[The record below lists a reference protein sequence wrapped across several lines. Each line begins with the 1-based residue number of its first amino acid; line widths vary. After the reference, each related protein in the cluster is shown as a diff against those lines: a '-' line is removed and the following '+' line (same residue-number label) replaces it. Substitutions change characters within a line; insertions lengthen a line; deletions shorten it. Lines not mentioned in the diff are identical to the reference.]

1 MRHLLS
7 TFLFAIVMMV
17 SCESPV
23 QGIVIDPPSTHPDTP
38 GSTQQPGGTTE
49 PGTTEIPTVTSPDGY
64 VIVGY
69 ATYWDSTMPDPS
81 LLTHINYSFAH
92 IKNDFESLDIKTE
105 SRLIQIAALKKK
117 NPNLKVVLSI
127 GGWEAGNFSEMAA
140 DDNHRKNFCK
150 NCRTAVNKY
159 NLDGIDLDWEYPTS
173 SSAGISSSP
182 DDTKNFTQ
190 LVKDLRTT
198 LGSDKLITMASSA
211 SAKYVDFKSVIGY
224 LNWVNLMTYDM
235 GRPPYHHNALHK
247 SAKTKRSC
255 EESVE
260 LHYAAGVPYAKMT
273 LGIPFYGKGASSSDD
288 KDYNEID
295 FSNSSYNI
303 KWDDQAK
310 VPYLANASGV
320 MILTYENE
328 QSAGLKAEFVKQ
340 KGLLGAMYWNIEAD
354 DASWTLSKAI
364 ASRLIGWTS
373 PNPPAQD
380 AFLATNSYVQKY
392 LEEVDYSNVIPQH
405 PYGDE
410 NARGAYSVVTNYPG
424 GGPSE
429 NNIEL
434 PPTYTITWTASS
446 SSQKLTVW
454 EGGWSRTYSLSG
466 GVGKQDIT
474 NLVPG
479 TTYNWQVTASNNDI
493 VAKGSFATRGLLHQ
507 VYFSPN
513 VRNGRDLGGW
523 KGLGGKTLAYHKLY
537 RGTHIDKYKSGSS
550 SGRCDDKGR
559 QEMLAEGIKADL
571 DLRESSDVPSSSPL
585 GSGVAFY
592 APGFDSGYNHMI
604 RDNKPKVKDT
614 FCWVVARLRENMP
627 VYFHCSAGRDRTA
640 TLAVL
645 LEGALGMSDSDMAKD
660 YELTYFSP
668 ADVCLY
674 ENKYQH
680 TWDNYSFSSIRK
692 TIFSLTDSGTYS
704 ERIVKYLLQI
714 GVPQKDIDDLR
725 SIMLE

>member
-295 FSNSSYNI
+295 FSNSSYNSSI
-303 KWDDQAK
+303 RRRMDEERILVEERRRRMDAIPMEEDLAPFSVQNHAFGGSTDKDLLFWA
-310 VPYLANASGV
+310 PYILYPYSPKIVFFQTGSNDYVESPAETEEEKIAEAMDFKHAMFSEFHKKLPDAIFVVMSGILLPGRSEYV
-320 MILTYENE
+320 DMTLMINDRLKEYCAERDYMLFVDAEALTY
-328 QSAGLKAEFVKQ
+328 
-340 KGLLGAMYWNIEAD
+340 D
-354 DASWTLSKAI
+354 
-364 ASRLIGWTS
+364 R
-373 PNPPAQD
+373 
-380 AFLATNSYVQKY
+380 
-392 LEEVDYSNVIPQH
+392 
-405 PYGDE
+405 
-410 NARGAYSVVTNYPG
+410 
-424 GGPSE
+424 
-429 NNIEL
+429 
-434 PPTYTITWTASS
+434 
-446 SSQKLTVW
+446 
-454 EGGWSRTYSLSG
+454 
-466 GVGKQDIT
+466 
-474 NLVPG
+474 
-479 TTYNWQVTASNNDI
+479 
-493 VAKGSFATRGLLHQ
+493 AKGSF
-507 VYFSPN
+507 VEN
-513 VRNGRDLGGW
+513 VN
-523 KGLGGKTLAYHKLY
+523 A
-537 RGTHIDKYKSGSS
+537 
-550 SGRCDDKGR
+550 
-559 QEMLAEGIKADL
+559 M
-571 DLRESSDVPSSSPL
+571 
-585 GSGVAFY
+585 F
-592 APGFDSGYNHMI
+592 
-604 RDNKPKVKDT
+604 
-614 FCWVVARLRENMP
+614 
-627 VYFHCSAGRDRTA
+627 
-640 TLAVL
+640 
-645 LEGALGMSDSDMAKD
+645 LED
-660 YELTYFSP
+660 
-668 ADVCLY
+668 
-674 ENKYQH
+674 QIH
-680 TWDNYSFSSIRK
+680 
-692 TIFSLTDSGTYS
+692 LTDAA
-704 ERIVKYLLQI
+704 RIIWANTWMRPLLQEI
-714 GVPQKDIDDLR
+714 GAPVKR
-725 SIMLE
+725 